1 METVKTWIIS
11 NKAGREIFFFELFKI
26 DDTLYFDSNLIIRN
40 SHHNIIENIQLLLS
54 DHLPLV
60 TQEFIANQL
69 FNNIKKNRYYD
80 QFYFNDTVLNKDG
93 KFNRNSYNII
103 QEIICNNIKNGEYY
117 VPLSNSSYQDMFAV
131 FSNYFYQNRRNIIRN
146 SKPLSKSKFESNL
159 VNEALQNHY
168 VNIYDQSNCYNVHV
182 YEEYNTYFIL
192 RENKL
197 LFAFKVPK

>member
-1 METVKTWIIS
+1 METLKTWVIS

-54 DHLPLV
+54 DHLPIV

-80 QFYFNDTVLNKDG
+80 QFYFNESVLNKDG
-93 KFNRNSYNII
+93 KLNLSNYKIT
-103 QEIICNNIKNGEYY
+103 QEIIINNIMNSEYY
-117 VPLSNSSYQDMFAV
+117 VPLSDCSCQAMFAV
-131 FSNYFYQNRRNIIRN
+131 LSNYFYKNERNITRN
-146 SKPLSKSKFESNL
+146 SKAITKSKFEANL
-159 VNEALQNHY
+159 VNETLQHTY
-168 VNIYDQSNCYNVHV
+168 VNIYHQSNSYNVH

-197 LFAFKVPK
+197 LFAFKAPK